1 MALEMPLDADSYCT
15 YLGAEEGTMLLL
27 WGYTTGQPLWVILCR
42 LPVKRE
48 KRDSRREERE
58 GQRSKRNRNESEKTG
73 NKNLPPL
80 PLHVHVPA
88 TRIAGLANCKPV
100 SS

>member
-42 LPVKRE
+42 LQEKGRKETVEEKKERDREARETGMKVK
-48 KRDSRREERE
+48 KTEEI
-58 GQRSKRNRNESEKTG
+58 KTF
-73 NKNLPPL
+73 PL
-80 PLHVHVPA
+80 YPYMYM
-88 TRIAGLANCKPV
+88 
-100 SS
+100 